1 MRITMIMGNTPKV
14 DAERTKPLRP
24 ESAGKHMVVE
34 YLCQSS
40 GREVRP
46 VTARPA
52 AWLGG
57 QNIRRGCDIHVAGT
71 RYCSAHFHRER
82 ACSPGGGAGGAAE
95 PLAHSRDRRP
105 RRGTPLH
112 TT

>member
-14 DAERTKPLRP
+14 DIERTKPLRS

-34 YLCQSS
+34 YLCQSY

-57 QNIRRGCDIHVAGT
+57 QNIRRGCGIHVAGT
-71 RYCSAHFHRER
+71 RCCSAYFHRER
-82 ACSPGGGAGGAAE
+82 VCSSGGGAGGAAE
-95 PLAHSRDRRP
+95 SLVCSRDRAIP
-105 RRGTPLH
+105 AGHSLH